1 MPVRQ
6 NSEAR
11 QLARDLATLAY
22 DLASERMNMVFRRY
36 GVETKKYNPAQPRV
50 PAKQHGAG
58 QWTKAPS
65 SGTSSAV
72 RAGARALGTRAL
84 GILAANPEA
93 APAAGA
99 ALLPGMIGGVGISR
113 AAGLN
118 AVVGGGGASHG
129 MGMTPILGLPFKL
142 APPPTSGPLTPEEQ
156 TEKGRIEEECLEQY
170 DKDEI
175 TCKMNSAIYAK
186 KTMYS
191 SGQIFN
197 TCMAQALL
205 RFNQCKDDGGTS
217 KITIPLFDGRK
228 IK

>member
-1 MPVRQ
+1 MLDRQ

-11 QLARDLATLAY
+11 RLARDLAALAY
-22 DLASERMNMVFRRY
+22 DLASERMNIVFHRY
-36 GVETKKYNPAQPRV
+36 GVEIKRYNPAQPRV

-65 SGTSSAV
+65 SGTTSAV

-84 GILAANPEA
+84 GALAANPEA

-118 AVVGGGGASHG
+118 AVVGGGGASQG
-129 MGMTPILGLPFKL
+129 MGMTPILGLPFQL
-142 APPPTSGPLTPEEQ
+142 APPPTSGPLTPEDQ
-156 TEKGRIEEECLEQY
+156 AEKGAIEEDCKEQY
-170 DKDEI
+170 EEDKI
-175 TCKMNSAIYAK
+175 TCQMNSAMYAK
-186 KTMYS
+186 KSMYS
-191 SGQIFN
+191 SGQIYSI
-197 TCMAQALL
+197 CMTQALL
-205 RFNQCKDDGGTS
+205 RFNQCKDEGGTS